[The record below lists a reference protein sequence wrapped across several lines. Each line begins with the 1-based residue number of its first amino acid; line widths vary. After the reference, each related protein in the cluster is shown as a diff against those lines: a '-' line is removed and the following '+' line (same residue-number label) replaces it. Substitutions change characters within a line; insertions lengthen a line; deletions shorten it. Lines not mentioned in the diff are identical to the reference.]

1 MKNKGSTNTI
11 LLETIAFVIF
21 NLAFF
26 FILLIFVYNSGS
38 QTFVYEQSYA
48 KQIALLI
55 DNAKTDMII
64 MVNVVEINKIALE
77 KNKPLDKIFYL
88 DKGNNKV
95 SVSLNPS
102 GGYSYSYF
110 SDYNVDLKL
119 NGDWLSII
127 ITRVN

>member
-55 DNAKTDMII
+55 DNAKTDMVI
-64 MVNVVEINKIALE
+64 MVNIAEINKIALE

-88 DKGNNKV
+88 DKGNNQV

-102 GGYSYSYF
+102 GGYSYYYF
-110 SDYNVDLKL
+110 SNYNVDFKL
-119 NGDWLSII
+119 NGDFLSII
-127 ITRVN
+127 ITKVN